1 MTDFY
6 YFKTDIQNRYS
17 TYLFFFF
24 ILVRSIASVSLRKS
38 RTASFHFDFFTVS
51 FSKDYSALYGGM
63 TEKYL
68 KNY

>member
-6 YFKTDIQNRYS
+6 YFKTDIQKS
-17 TYLFFFF
+17 IYLFFFF